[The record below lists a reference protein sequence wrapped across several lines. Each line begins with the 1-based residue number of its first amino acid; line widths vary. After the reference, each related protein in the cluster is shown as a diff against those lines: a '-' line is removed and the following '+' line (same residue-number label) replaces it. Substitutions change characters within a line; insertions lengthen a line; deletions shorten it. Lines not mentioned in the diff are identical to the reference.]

1 MDPDDFVVDRLRTV
15 LGEKKGK
22 EAYSSLSR
30 EGRLRMGL
38 NENMLVNRFFS
49 ETLMAEAAK
58 RVDVREYPPPKG
70 WVAASAIAESL
81 GVWEDEVLIGN
92 GSDEILDLIAK
103 VFLSSED
110 REAIIVDP
118 TFEMYKFYT
127 SIAGGR
133 VKQVLTTGDFE
144 LSADSVLSA
153 IGDSTKAIFIC
164 SPNNPTGKQ
173 FNRDEVLR
181 VVEESDCLVILDE
194 AYADFAPYSLSSE
207 STKYENLLVLR
218 TFSKAFG
225 MAGLRAGYCMGNARL
240 LKWLRAAQSP
250 FSVNSVAQEMV
261 RLVVENR
268 KVYESFIRQVIEE
281 RNYLLAELGMI
292 SGVDAFES
300 DANFILFRLP
310 PGAGSGE
317 VVRRLGEDGIDV
329 RDRGNLPLL
338 ENCVRVTVSTREN
351 NLRFIESLRKAISEE
366 GKE

>member
-1 MDPDDFVVDRLRTV
+1 MVDRLREI

-22 EAYSSLSR
+22 EAYSTLSR
-30 EGRLRMGL
+30 EGRVRMGL
-38 NENMLVNRFFS
+38 NENLLVNRFFS
-49 ETLMAEAAK
+49 DTLMAEAIK

-103 VFLSSED
+103 VFLSSEG
-110 REAIIVDP
+110 REGIVVDP

-133 VKQVLTTGDFE
+133 TRQVLTTGDFD
-144 LSADSVLSA
+144 LSADSILSA
-153 IGDSTKAIFIC
+153 IGDSTKVIFIC

-181 VVEESDCLVILDE
+181 VVEESGRLVVLDE
-194 AYADFAPYSLSSE
+194 AYVDFAQYSLSGE
-207 STKYENLLVLR
+207 CTQYENLLVLR

-225 MAGLRAGYCMGNARL
+225 MAGLRAGYCVGNARL

-261 RLVVENR
+261 RLVIENR
-268 KVYESFIRQVIEE
+268 KVYEAFIRQVIEE
-281 RNYLLAELGMI
+281 RNYLLAELEML
-292 SGVDAFES
+292 SGVDAYES

-310 PGAGSGE
+310 PGIESGS

-329 RDRGNLPLL
+329 RDRGGLPLL

-351 NLRFIESLRKAISEE
+351 NLKFIDSLRKAISEE
-366 GKE
+366 GKK